1 MAENIIQVKNLSKNF
16 GQLKAVDNISFD
28 VRKGSFFAFLGTNG
42 AGKSTTIKMLT
53 TLLKQDSGT
62 FQINESNDE
71 TYIRSKIGVLFQEN
85 ILDPFLTVKE
95 NLMFRGGL
103 YLKNE
108 KEVLQ
113 RYEEL
118 KEQFH
123 FAEFENKLC
132 KFLSGGQL
140 RRVEIARALFSSPEI
155 LFLDEPTTGL
165 DPESRKIVWK
175 ILQDLKKQNNL
186 TIFLTTHY
194 MEETENADYVVIIN
208 KGKIVASG
216 SPSELKH
223 AHAKDVF
230 KVVANNKKEFETYLT
245 EKQIEFQ
252 KIADRFVISP
262 KDTQN
267 ALEILVENKSNIKQF
282 EMVAG
287 TMDDVFLK
295 IVGDENHDWVCK
307 FNKKTYQNIFKR

>member
-295 IVGDENHDWVCK
+295 IVGDENHD
-307 FNKKTYQNIFKR
+307 